1 MWLDL
6 IISRLQHDYYR
17 SASEMLNDL
26 ELVAANA
33 KVYNTAAHPV
43 AIDAR
48 EIVSTIKAEISK
60 LLPSNYQER
69 LIQKRV
75 ASKATDPYEE
85 SKEEESKK
93 RQRLN

>member
-17 SASEMLNDL
+17 SASEILNDL
-26 ELVAANA
+26 ELVAINA

-48 EIVSTIKAEISK
+48 EVVNTIKAEISK

-69 LIQKRV
+69 LIHQRV
-75 ASKATDPYEE
+75 ASKATEPFEE
-85 SKEEESKK
+85 SKEEGRKK